1 MRSAFIASIFALAAS
16 TVLAAPAKREFHN
29 RAAKLSWYA
38 GYMMDERYCGGAPPS
53 DDDMV
58 VATSFDM
65 PYKCGD
71 KLTFEYYGNHA
82 TVTVRDRC
90 ETCHGEWFDLSKGA
104 FAALTDLEVG
114 VLENVDYWSH

>member
-16 TVLAAPAKREFHN
+16 TVLAAPTKREFHN

-38 GYMMDERYCGGAPPS
+38 GYMMDEPYCGGAPPS

-58 VATSFDM
+58 VATSFDT